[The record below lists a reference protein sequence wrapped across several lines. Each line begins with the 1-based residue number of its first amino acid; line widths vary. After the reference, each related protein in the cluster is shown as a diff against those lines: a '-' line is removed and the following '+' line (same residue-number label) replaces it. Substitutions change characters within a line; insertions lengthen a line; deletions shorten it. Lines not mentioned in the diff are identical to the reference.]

1 MNAELTPEQK
11 LQLDSWAG
19 LRDVALAEISIAR
32 VEGEKLTKTNK
43 DLVVSITKIQ
53 EEINQSLGRLDEM
66 TKKEEEFDKLM
77 RIDNAELSAR
87 QVGLQSQIYELEK
100 EINILLSNKKV
111 LTDTIDTLVDVHDKV
126 FSRVSDLDKNI
137 EEARR
142 ISSENLTETNN
153 LLIALKGEFKK
164 IIDVNAENVEKTNV
178 VINQLPRII
187 FDLQKDI
194 FERKQ
199 FNRHKVTPQ

>member
-19 LRDVALAEISIAR
+19 LRDAALAEISVAR
-32 VEGEKLTKTNK
+32 VEGEKLTKANK
-43 DLVVSITKIQ
+43 DLAVSITKIQ

-111 LTDTIDTLVDVHDKV
+111 LTETIDTLVDVHDKV

-137 EEARR
+137 EEARK

-164 IIDVNAENVEKTNV
+164 LLDVNAENVEKTNV

-199 FNRHKVTPQ
+199 FNRHKITTQ